1 MEYQKITNLLG
12 NTSDKVP
19 RFITK
24 RWIEVHDQSG
34 ETYNT
39 NKQITFKTSMLSSDL
54 CDYSDAYIVAKG
66 VVTVRS
72 KNKIDRENRFLAS
85 KYKALLLASFQ
96 KLITHLLI
104 MQKTSGTFWSYYKDI
119 STDPIIDSHHL
130 NTKAVLREKLLSIM
144 FVQELLM
151 YKVIKF
157 LILTTM

>member
-19 RFITK
+19 KFITK

-39 NKQITFKTSMLSSDL
+39 NKQMTFNTSMLSSDL

-72 KNKIDRENRFLAS
+72 KNEIDRENRFLAS
-85 KYKALLLASFQ
+85 KYKAPF
-96 KLITHLLI
+96 
-104 MQKTSGTFWSYYKDI
+104 TSYI
-119 STDPIIDSHHL
+119 
-130 NTKAVLREKLLSIM
+130 
-144 FVQELLM
+144 
-151 YKVIKF
+151 
-157 LILTTM
+157 